1 MVYYTD
7 ASDVYWKMVYCVAD
21 RTFKR
26 RQVQQL
32 AHELIQEE
40 KTTN

>member
-1 MVYYTD
+1 MWHVMKNTAYY
-7 ASDVYWKMVYCVAD
+7 VAD
-21 RTFKR
+21 RTFKH

-32 AHELIQEE
+32 AHELIDQE

>member
-1 MVYYTD
+1 MGAALEFTMINWHVGQVNFY
-7 ASDVYWKMVYCVAD
+7 

-32 AHELIQEE
+32 AHELIDQE